1 MFEAE
6 HYLGSDITGKWNTF
20 IQNYTHEYDVTI
32 GFTDSSVEILKP
44 SIYKAV
50 NKVNKYYKKALKKE
64 EVSRE
69 VATFN
74 MGHIL
79 DCANVMCFDDNSK
92 SFEEALKSADEP
104 EEIIALFNQVTLK
117 KVISNEKINFR
128 KTLFAAVLLFQLNAI
143 AAFGQTVV
151 KGSVKDNTG
160 KPISGVVVTDG
171 AHFNTTDA
179 EGNYVLN
186 TDPTRYPMVYIST
199 PATYEL
205 PSKEGI
211 ADGFYQYLDAGKSE
225 NQCDFVLTKRQ
236 KPVDEFVYI
245 VLSDPQVRNEK
256 QLDRFRTETVP
267 DLKQTADSLKNFEIV
282 GMGLGIWCGMP

>member
-1 MFEAE
+1 MKRIISMAVVLVITMAATAQKGELAMNENISGKNHISKNEKEATPVGKKPKAVFILDVCSSDLYGEIPTTKPVFEAE

-104 EEIIALFNQVTLK
+104 EEIIALFNQVTL
-117 KVISNEKINFR
+117 R
-128 KTLFAAVLLFQLNAI
+128 KL
-143 AAFGQTVV
+143 
-151 KGSVKDNTG
+151 
-160 KPISGVVVTDG
+160 
-171 AHFNTTDA
+171 
-179 EGNYVLN
+179 
-186 TDPTRYPMVYIST
+186 
-199 PATYEL
+199 
-205 PSKEGI
+205 
-211 ADGFYQYLDAGKSE
+211 
-225 NQCDFVLTKRQ
+225 
-236 KPVDEFVYI
+236 
-245 VLSDPQVRNEK
+245 
-256 QLDRFRTETVP
+256 
-267 DLKQTADSLKNFEIV
+267 
-282 GMGLGIWCGMP
+282 

>member
-1 MFEAE
+1 MKRIISMAVVLVITMAATAQKGELAMNENISGKNHISLFDHPDIITSCKKPKAVFIFDVYGEIPTTKPVFEAE

-50 NKVNKYYKKALKKE
+50 NKVKKYYKKALKKE

-104 EEIIALFNQVTLK
+104 EEIIALFNQVTL
-117 KVISNEKINFR
+117 R
-128 KTLFAAVLLFQLNAI
+128 KL
-143 AAFGQTVV
+143 
-151 KGSVKDNTG
+151 
-160 KPISGVVVTDG
+160 
-171 AHFNTTDA
+171 
-179 EGNYVLN
+179 
-186 TDPTRYPMVYIST
+186 
-199 PATYEL
+199 
-205 PSKEGI
+205 
-211 ADGFYQYLDAGKSE
+211 
-225 NQCDFVLTKRQ
+225 
-236 KPVDEFVYI
+236 
-245 VLSDPQVRNEK
+245 
-256 QLDRFRTETVP
+256 
-267 DLKQTADSLKNFEIV
+267 
-282 GMGLGIWCGMP
+282 

>member
-1 MFEAE
+1 MKRIISMAVVLVITMEATAQKGELAMNENISGKDHVSKNEKEATPVGKKPKAAFIFDVYGEIPTTKPVFEAE

-104 EEIIALFNQVTLK
+104 EEIIALFNQVTL
-117 KVISNEKINFR
+117 R
-128 KTLFAAVLLFQLNAI
+128 KL
-143 AAFGQTVV
+143 
-151 KGSVKDNTG
+151 
-160 KPISGVVVTDG
+160 
-171 AHFNTTDA
+171 
-179 EGNYVLN
+179 
-186 TDPTRYPMVYIST
+186 
-199 PATYEL
+199 
-205 PSKEGI
+205 
-211 ADGFYQYLDAGKSE
+211 
-225 NQCDFVLTKRQ
+225 
-236 KPVDEFVYI
+236 
-245 VLSDPQVRNEK
+245 
-256 QLDRFRTETVP
+256 
-267 DLKQTADSLKNFEIV
+267 
-282 GMGLGIWCGMP
+282 